1 MLSDDSIVSSFP
13 QYLPTDEEV
22 GLAEMMLQGPEHC
35 QLQEQMCQH
44 IAVGGCV
51 RSSLRRF
58 CWQARQEQKFGADCA
73 LGAIEWVRRCVET
86 RESLGMNSLLR
97 SSPFTSSFRELYLST
112 VPFSFHGTD
121 RQGHPV
127 YVVRYGLVDVAAFQ
141 HLWDEGEQLMQYRK
155 LPVNAAVLFHL
166 CAMEY
171 LAAVIMREETRRQGR
186 VVDRILTIMDLG
198 GLGMRH
204 MNPTLKAFLVAVS
217 TASVSLFPET
227 LHATVVVDLPWV
239 MAKVLWPL
247 AKRFFHPV
255 TLAKF
260 SVPGSKGQAQK
271 KLLELVDPANLPR
284 YLGGSCNCAECTSGQ
299 LRGGSLQNWAV
310 APRALAPDRNS
321 PKPLDQIHRQQS
333 LRARRYRPSVEASK
347 LALKIQADD
356 SPTAVPCTDRSVH
369 CRNLEGLELNL
380 RSSRAIPEQVACGV
394 STSCSA
400 RGSPWLCPGLWTSL
414 LVGLAVSLMLSA
426 GGLQSLPLLASW

>member
-22 GLAEMMLQGPEHC
+22 GLAEMLLQRPEHC
-35 QLQEQMCQH
+35 LLQEQMCQH

-58 CWQARQEQKFGADCA
+58 CWQARKEQKFGADCA
-73 LGAIEWVRRCVET
+73 LGAVEWVRRCVET
-86 RESLGMNSLLR
+86 RESLGMNSVLS

-127 YVVRYGLVDVAAFQ
+127 YIVRYGLVDVVAFQ
-141 HLWDEGEQLMQYRK
+141 HLWDEGKQLMQHRK
-155 LPVNAAVLFHL
+155 LPVNGAVLFHL

-186 VVDRILTIMDLG
+186 VVDRMLTIMDLG
-198 GLGMRH
+198 GLGMSH

-217 TASVSLFPET
+217 TFSVSLFPET
-227 LHATVVVDLPWV
+227 LHAAVVVDLPWV
-239 MAKVLWPL
+239 MARVLWPL
-247 AKRFFHPV
+247 AKRFLHPV

-260 SVPGSKGQAQK
+260 CVPGSAGQAQK
-271 KLLELVDPANLPR
+271 ELLELVDPANLPR

-299 LRGGSLQNWAV
+299 LRGGSLQNWAF
-310 APRALAPDRNS
+310 APLALVPDRNS
-321 PKPLDQIHRQQS
+321 PKALDQIHRRQS

-347 LALKIQADD
+347 LALGIQVDG
-356 SPTAVPCTDRSVH
+356 SPTAATCTDGGVH
-369 CRNLEGLELNL
+369 CRNVDGLDLNL
-380 RSSRAIPEQVACGV
+380 RSSRAIPEPVSCDV
-394 STSCSA
+394 STSSSA
-400 RGSPWLCPGLWTSL
+400 RGSPWVCPRLWTPL
-414 LVGLAVSLMLSA
+414 FVGLAVSLMLSA
-426 GGLQSLPLLASW
+426 GSLQSLPLPAVW